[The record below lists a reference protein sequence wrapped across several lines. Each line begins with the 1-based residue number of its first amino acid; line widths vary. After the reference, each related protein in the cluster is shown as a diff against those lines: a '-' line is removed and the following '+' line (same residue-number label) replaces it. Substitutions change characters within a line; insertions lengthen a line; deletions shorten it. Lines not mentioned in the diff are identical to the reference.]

1 MRVAL
6 GVEYS
11 GWKYAG
17 FQRQKHLNAVQ
28 NELERALSIIAD
40 APVELKCA
48 GRTDAGVSATGQV
61 VHFDV
66 EKFRP
71 ERAWQLGTNTHL
83 PDDIVVTWAKHVP
96 DDFHA
101 RFCATTASLCGIEK
115 AGFEQDAAAME
126 QAVRFDLTLHA
137 MMLIQTG
144 IPMLYSGDEIAQVND
159 YSYLD
164 DPNKAGDSRY
174 IHRGKFRW
182 DIAENIHDLSTPEG
196 QVFCGLNAL
205 NALRKTNPAFS
216 TAADVWTL
224 DTGDDGLLAV
234 GRYAGGQK
242 IIGVF
247 NFTGEEKT
255 VTFPFDGGVFHD
267 LMTDEAHTLE
277 GLTVPAYGFSYME
290 QVI

>member
-101 RFCATTASLCGIEK
+101 RFCATARRYRYIMQNGDFRPGILRQ
-115 AGFEQDAAAME
+115 GVSVYRGNFDVAAME
-126 QAVRFDLTLHA
+126 EAGQIMLGENDFSSFKSAQDENPHA
-137 MMLIQTG
+137 MRNLHFLKVMRRGRYIIFDIEANAFLHHMVRNIVG
-144 IPMLYSGDEIAQVND
+144 SLLLVGSGERDFAWFKHVFEAKNREIAG
-159 YSYLD
+159 
-164 DPNKAGDSRY
+164 PTA
-174 IHRGKFRW
+174 F
-182 DIAENIHDLSTPEG
+182 PEG
-196 QVFCGLNAL
+196 LYLVHVSYDPKWELPI
-205 NALRKTNPAFS
+205 KE
-216 TAADVWTL
+216 
-224 DTGDDGLLAV
+224 DDMGPLWL
-234 GRYAGGQK
+234 
-242 IIGVF
+242 
-247 NFTGEEKT
+247 
-255 VTFPFDGGVFHD
+255 
-267 LMTDEAHTLE
+267 
-277 GLTVPAYGFSYME
+277 
-290 QVI
+290 